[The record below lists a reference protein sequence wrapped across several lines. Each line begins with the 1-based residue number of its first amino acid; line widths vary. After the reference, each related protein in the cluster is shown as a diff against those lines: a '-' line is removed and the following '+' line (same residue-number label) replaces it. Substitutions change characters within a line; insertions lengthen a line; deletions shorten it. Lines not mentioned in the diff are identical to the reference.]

1 MKISMGSLGLIRKL
15 LVISLQ
21 FYQAQ
26 RLQDAS
32 YAFIWSQLPGIRLS
46 ITGHQLAPT
55 LGLFYDTKTNETV
68 CCCFCRS
75 KAEITLSVSFAFC
88 LHQNTSLRRHG
99 NFFLNVL
106 PQI

>member
-1 MKISMGSLGLIRKL
+1 MSMGSSGLICKL
-15 LVISLQ
+15 LGISPQ

-32 YAFIWSQLPGIRLS
+32 YAFILESAIRLS

-55 LGLFYDTKTNETV
+55 LGLFYDTKTNEIV

-88 LHQNTSLRRHG
+88 LHQNTLLRRHG
-99 NFFLNVL
+99 NFFLNIL